1 MAGDTNCTEEALAA
15 HGAQAA
21 DDAQEKR
28 RAEVSGGGSGDGDA
42 GCTDYER
49 AIGERD
55 TRIAEL
61 EAQVAEA
68 AKSAQTADELR
79 TQIVELK
86 AQGESDRIDFRLRLA
101 GARNLKA
108 ARAVLADHASDV
120 ETLVSAEPWMFSQA
134 GGASQ
139 KTSQNIG
146 ATGM

>member
-28 RAEVSGGGSGDGDA
+28 QAEVSGGGSGDGDA

-61 EAQVAEA
+61 EAQA

-120 ETLVSAEPWMFSQA
+120 ETLVSAELWMFSQA